1 MKNIWIIIIGIR
13 FSNFSVRN
21 AIQNFKLV
29 IKTKFWFLKFN
40 FSWLRVKTLQVFN
53 IICIIG
59 DIIFWRL
66 LYHMFYYYQNQ
77 SYIFH
82 TESSLDAINS
92 DRNLNL
98 LNSYLFQESKNLL
111 LNLDEEWGFVTSEVK
126 VNQTSLIFPSY
137 ELTIDITT
145 IVNTTQLSFNLEPR
159 VINMFNSIN
168 LSIEQLNLD
177 VVWSTQNSS
186 ELIKFNITFLREWWF
201 IESKRS

>member
-1 MKNIWIIIIGIR
+1 
-13 FSNFSVRN
+13 
-21 AIQNFKLV
+21 
-29 IKTKFWFLKFN
+29 
-40 FSWLRVKTLQVFN
+40 
-53 IICIIG
+53 
-59 DIIFWRL
+59 
-66 LYHMFYYYQNQ
+66 MFYYYRNQ

-126 VNQTSLIFPSY
+126 VNQTSLISPSY
-137 ELTIDITT
+137 KLTIDITT

-168 LSIEQLNLD
+168 LSVKQLNLD
-177 VVWSTQNSS
+177 VLWSTQNSS
-186 ELIKFNITFLREWWF
+186 ELIKFNITFFEGDDSLKAKGISF
-201 IESKRS
+201 IETKQFNLAFINYLTRTILFQIKNWLA